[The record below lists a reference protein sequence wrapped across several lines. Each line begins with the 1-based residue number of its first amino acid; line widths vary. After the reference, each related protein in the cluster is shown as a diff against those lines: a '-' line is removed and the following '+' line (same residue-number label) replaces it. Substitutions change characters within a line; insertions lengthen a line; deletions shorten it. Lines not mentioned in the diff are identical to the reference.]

1 MDIRQLELFVAA
13 AETGSISRAA
23 TRCAIAQPSLSQQI
37 RKLEESL
44 GARLFD
50 RLARGVA
57 LTDAG
62 QALLPRARAILA
74 QVRDARDNLSQ
85 DITQGRAAL
94 AIGAIPTI
102 APYLLPPALERLRA
116 DFPHAAITVRE
127 DLTERL
133 LNALVDHE
141 IDAAIL
147 AAPIDHDLITLEPLG
162 AEPLLAVLPARHPLA
177 SRDRLTPADL
187 RDEPTIILDEMHC
200 LGKQIHDF
208 CAARRLARNTVCT
221 STQLA
226 TVLAF
231 VARGLGVSIV
241 PAMAAANDPDTRPGI
256 KAKSGTRTHQ
266 PSRAYVPLHRPTPTR
281 EIALA
286 RRKDRSPSH
295 LATALASSLRDALAH

>member
-1 MDIRQLELFVAA
+1 MDLHQLEYFVAA

-23 TRCAIAQPSLSQQI
+23 TRCGIAQPSLSQQI
-37 RKLEESL
+37 RKLETSL
-44 GARLFD
+44 DTRLFD

-62 QALLPRARAILA
+62 QALLPRARSILNH
-74 QVRDARDNLSQ
+74 VRDARENLQ
-85 DITQGRAAL
+85 HDITQGRASL

-102 APYLLPPALERLRA
+102 APYLLPPALAALRER
-116 DFPHAAITVRE
+116 FPHAALTVRE

-133 LNALVDHE
+133 LDALVDNE

-147 AAPIDHDLITLEPLG
+147 AAPIDHDLVTLEPI
-162 AEPLLAVLPARHPLA
+162 ATEPLLAVVPASHPLA
-177 SRDRLTPADL
+177 ARDRLTPADL

-200 LGKQIHDF
+200 LGRQIHDF

-231 VARGLGVSIV
+231 VSRGLGISIV
-241 PAMAAANDPDTRPGI
+241 PAMAARADADASARSPT
-256 KAKSGTRTHQ
+256 
-266 PSRAYVPLHRPTPTR
+266 RAYIPLHRPTPTR
-281 EIALA
+281 DIALA

-295 LATALASSLRDALAH
+295 LTTSLAEILRETLAP

>member
-1 MDIRQLELFVAA
+1 MDLHQLEYFVAA

-23 TRCAIAQPSLSQQI
+23 ARCAIAQPSLSQQI

-44 GARLFD
+44 DTRLFD

-62 QALLPRARAILA
+62 QALLPRARSILA
-74 QVRDARDNLSQ
+74 HVRDARENLGR
-85 DITQGRAAL
+85 DVAQGRTSL
-94 AIGAIPTI
+94 SIGAIPTI
-102 APYLLPPALERLRA
+102 APYLLPPALEALRA
-116 DFPHAAITVRE
+116 RFPQCALTVRE

-133 LNALVDHE
+133 LDALVDHE
-141 IDAAIL
+141 IDAAVL
-147 AAPIDHDLITLEPLG
+147 AAPIDHPLITLEPLG
-162 AEPLLAVLPARHPLA
+162 AEPLLAVLPASHPLA
-177 SRDRLTPADL
+177 SRARLSPADL

-200 LGKQIHDF
+200 LGRQIHDF

-226 TVLAF
+226 TALSF
-231 VARGLGVSIV
+231 VSRGLGISIV
-241 PAMAAANDPDTRPGI
+241 PAMAARADDD
-256 KAKSGTRTHQ
+256 
-266 PSRAYVPLHRPTPTR
+266 PSRTYIPLHRPTPTR

-295 LATALASSLRDALAH
+295 LTTTLSAILADALGA